1 MTEPPRR
8 FPLLTKDEARRI
20 AVNIARAGAAGEG
33 RTCGLSS
40 RARQNL
46 HRFRAGTTAGREIGD
61 RAKIPA
67 RDYARGSPIGQ
78 PSSTIRT
85 INTNNSDCRRDQ
97 HAVTEPIRE
106 GAPAV
111 GVDQVPCPTIIAH
124 TLGGR
129 DRGGQGIGP
138 ARGLCGLQDA
148 GGVGTLV
155 EDGMEI
161 FYRPCRTEEAGA
173 RSRLD
178 AYRVIAGA
186 GLLFCTSA
194 FAQDAAA
201 VAAGESAWD
210 KAGCLQCHGAS
221 GQGGDGGEF
230 PAGPS
235 LQKTRLDRA
244 ALVETIS
251 CGLPGT
257 QMPAWLDG
265 AYTKR
270 SCYGF
275 PLGSAPAEITLTPV
289 LSAVEIEALVDYL
302 MAKIVG
308 R

>member
-1 MTEPPRR
+1 M
-8 FPLLTKDEARRI
+8 K
-20 AVNIARAGAAGEG
+20 
-33 RTCGLSS
+33 
-40 RARQNL
+40 
-46 HRFRAGTTAGREIGD
+46 
-61 RAKIPA
+61 
-67 RDYARGSPIGQ
+67 
-78 PSSTIRT
+78 
-85 INTNNSDCRRDQ
+85 SD
-97 HAVTEPIRE
+97 
-106 GAPAV
+106 
-111 GVDQVPCPTIIAH
+111 
-124 TLGGR
+124 R
-129 DRGGQGIGP
+129 DRHVP
-138 ARGLCGLQDA
+138 RPCFEPRA
-148 GGVGTLV
+148 TLV
-155 EDGMEI
+155 STTLVSASPVLAL
-161 FYRPCRTEEAGA
+161 R
-173 RSRLD
+173 RLS
-178 AYRVIAGA
+178 AMGLIAGA
-186 GLLFCTSA
+186 GLLFCTAS

-257 QMPAWLDG
+257 QMPAWLDD

-275 PLGSAPAEITLTPV
+275 PIGPAPAEITATPV
-289 LSAVEIEALVDYL
+289 LNAGEIETLVDYL